1 MDYNEL
7 YDVLKFNFDQ
17 NKDWINIK
25 ELNITI
31 EKVPF
36 VSQSAQYLFTSE
48 AHHCDEHQQ
57 VFSTREK
64 NHKNYGFDSVDILD
78 RDIQNNINFSY
89 YIIS

>member
-1 MDYNEL
+1 MNTMDYNEL

-57 VFSTREK
+57 VFSTRFNPSEK
-64 NHKNYGFDSVDILD
+64 IMYLYNGLIPLST
-78 RDIQNNINFSY
+78 
-89 YIIS
+89 